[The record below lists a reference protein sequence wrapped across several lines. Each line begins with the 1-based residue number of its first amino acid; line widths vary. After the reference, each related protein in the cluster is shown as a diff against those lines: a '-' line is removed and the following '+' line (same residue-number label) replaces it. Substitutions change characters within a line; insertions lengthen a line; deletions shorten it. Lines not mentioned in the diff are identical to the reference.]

1 MVVLINTGCNRAS
14 KGVSSVRQEK
24 ERRMEP
30 EGGPGKHGSYRIGRG
45 SPSVS
50 AGWRALNRAAWWLSG
65 EIGKGETERRVR
77 ALYRRGAGMNQTG
90 SKGD

>member
-1 MVVLINTGCNRAS
+1 VVVLINTRRNRAS
-14 KGVSSVRQEK
+14 KGVSTVRQEK
-24 ERRMEP
+24 ERRMER
-30 EGGPGKHGSYRIGRG
+30 EGGPGKHGSYRIGRQ

-65 EIGKGETERRVR
+65 EIGRGEMERSVR
-77 ALYRRGAGMNQTG
+77 ALYRRRAGMNRVG